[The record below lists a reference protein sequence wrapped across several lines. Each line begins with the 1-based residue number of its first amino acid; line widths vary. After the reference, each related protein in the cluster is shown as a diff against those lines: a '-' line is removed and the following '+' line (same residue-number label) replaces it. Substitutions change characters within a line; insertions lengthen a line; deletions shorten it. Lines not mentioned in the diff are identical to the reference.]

1 MNESGWAEGILI
13 QQNGEVV
20 PLIGVDVRADIAGRG
35 AKVKISQHFKNK
47 EKKPIEAVNKFPLP
61 EHAAV
66 CGFQALIEDR
76 IVEGQIEEKEKAFEL
91 YDQALADLNF
101 ILSRE
106 PLYFEA
112 YHVRA
117 AVHKKLNRTQFANND
132 EYLYRTCRSRMKQ
145 IVKENQS

>member
-1 MNESGWAEGILI
+1 MARARINQGNNQGWKES
-13 QQNGEVV
+13 
-20 PLIGVDVRADIAGRG
+20 
-35 AKVKISQHFKNK
+35 
-47 EKKPIEAVNKFPLP
+47 
-61 EHAAV
+61 
-66 CGFQALIEDR
+66 IEDCSKALSLDKDSLEAR
-76 IVEGQIEEKEKAFEL
+76 LFRARGYLEESK